1 MPRLGGTNVVN
12 VILVDFR
19 AVDTWGEMTVLG
31 ATALTIAA
39 LLLNR
44 RPTPPQPSAVDMR
57 SPLAHVRENLVH
69 IRVFGRVFGV
79 LIILLSAFLLLRGHD
94 EPGGGFIAALVAG
107 AGYALLY
114 LAADSDTAP
123 ELRWPYLAFI
133 GSGIAVG
140 TATGIVGYLTGKGFL
155 GAAGVKVLDYGL
167 STTLAFDMGVYLA
180 VIGLIVAAFSLLGP
194 ERPGEDPLRAS
205 SRDPGVAPAAPS
217 SDPSAPTTTT
227 AREEVTR

>member
-1 MPRLGGTNVVN
+1 MSEIAHFYLTQSYAQAGGTNVVN

-79 LIILLSAFLLLRGHD
+79 LIILLSAFLLLRGHY

-114 LAADSDTAP
+114 LAADSDTDRR
-123 ELRWPYLAFI
+123 LRWPYLAFI
-133 GSGIAVG
+133 GGGIAAYKACHLIRNFTERGDSVRVIP
-140 TATGIVGYLTGKGFL
+140 TENALRFV
-155 GAAGVKVLDYGL
+155 GAATFEALSGNPVDTSVFTRVDEVQHVRLGQEADLEDAHGAVL
-167 STTLAFDMGVYLA
+167 
-180 VIGLIVAAFSLLGP
+180 
-194 ERPGEDPLRAS
+194 
-205 SRDPGVAPAAPS
+205 
-217 SDPSAPTTTT
+217 
-227 AREEVTR
+227 